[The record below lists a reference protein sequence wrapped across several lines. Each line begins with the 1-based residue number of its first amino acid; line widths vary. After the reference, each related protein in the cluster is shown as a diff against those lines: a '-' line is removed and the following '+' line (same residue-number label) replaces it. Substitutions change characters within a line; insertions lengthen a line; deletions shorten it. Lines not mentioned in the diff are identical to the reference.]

1 MLQPKPLKNLNG
13 QICQI
18 CGDTVGLTANGD
30 VFVACNECAF
40 PVCRPCYE
48 YERKDGNQSCPQC
61 KSRYKRHK
69 GQLIRRWFCQCPI
82 SLCGLHI
89 SDEVNVVFL
98 SQVVLELMEMM
109 MRMRLMTWRMSSI
122 MPREPA
128 LQGDN
133 GREKIQIFLLLL
145 DMNLNIQS
153 LF

>member
-1 MLQPKPLKNLNG
+1 MFLLLAMSVHSQ
-13 QICQI
+13 
-18 CGDTVGLTANGD
+18 
-30 VFVACNECAF
+30 CAV
-40 PVCRPCYE
+40 PVMSMRGKMVINHVLSASVDI
-48 YERKDGNQSCPQC
+48 RGTKVSLLRDGSVSVLFHCVIYIV
-61 KSRYKRHK
+61 S
-69 GQLIRRWFCQCPI
+69 G
-82 SLCGLHI
+82 
-89 SDEVNVVFL
+89 EVNVVFM

-109 MRMRLMTWRMSSI
+109 MRMMSMTWNMSSI